1 MSVSFVC
8 YFPAENPIFFTIQI
22 PLNEWG
28 STLLERTQAKL
39 HSWGRKEVEVA
50 DLRLFKVAS
59 TKSGK
64 QPTDPQQTDVRLS
77 PRKTLQ
83 SRALQWLHQQSV
95 DNQIDKLETLS
106 SVFPNGPHGSDL
118 DIIIADTEGMIYSIF
133 QSYLTDFLSVLEMT
147 EGLGDPYDVY
157 NRKLKK
163 GAHVLAD
170 YRCLP
175 FLFML

>member
-1 MSVSFVC
+1 MHTRILPTASF
-8 YFPAENPIFFTIQI
+8 PSNTP
-22 PLNEWG
+22 
-28 STLLERTQAKL
+28 L
-39 HSWGRKEVEVA
+39 HSLANCDILPLATNSCSRKEVNA
-50 DLRLFKVAS
+50 DDLHLFKVAS
-59 TKSGK
+59 MKSGK
-64 QPTDPQQTDVRLS
+64 QPTDPQQTDVPLS

-83 SRALQWLHQQSV
+83 SRALQWLHQQPL
-95 DNQIDKLETLS
+95 DNQIEESETLL

-133 QSYLTDFLSVLEMT
+133 QLYLTDFVSVLEMT

-163 GAHVLAD
+163 GAHVLAY